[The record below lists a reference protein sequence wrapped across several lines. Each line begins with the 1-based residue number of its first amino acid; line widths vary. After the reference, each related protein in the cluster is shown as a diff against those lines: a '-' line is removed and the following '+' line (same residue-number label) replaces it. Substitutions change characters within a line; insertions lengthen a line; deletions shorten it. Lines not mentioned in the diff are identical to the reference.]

1 MKKIQN
7 NKKVIFLRISQI
19 PISILNL
26 IYETN
31 PHQKCANKRRKNL
44 AISDLTAQKDK
55 KINRIQIKAPPKK
68 KIL

>member
-7 NKKVIFLRISQI
+7 NKKVIFLRVSQI

-31 PHQKCANKRRKNL
+31 PHEKCANKRKKNL
-44 AISDLTAQKDK
+44 AMSDLTAQKYK
-55 KINRIQIKAPPKK
+55 KIN
-68 KIL
+68 KI